1 MEPILKTDKRL
12 RLGIWG
18 LGRGAAFIKAANE
31 LNIDIVAGCDTN
43 PIMREQFRKTCPD
56 AFITADDTEF
66 LAYKNMDAVLVATY
80 FPCHAEHSIRALEAG
95 FHVMCEV
102 TSFTSPGEGVRLLEA
117 VEKPSIRSLMKPE
130 LKLTL
135 LTTALL

>member
-43 PIMREQFRKTCPD
+43 PIMREQFRKT
-56 AFITADDTEF
+56 
-66 LAYKNMDAVLVATY
+66 
-80 FPCHAEHSIRALEAG
+80 
-95 FHVMCEV
+95 
-102 TSFTSPGEGVRLLEA
+102 
-117 VEKPSIRSLMKPE
+117 
-130 LKLTL
+130 
-135 LTTALL
+135 